1 MYIERPQIGLRLLL
15 LPQSKGPLAVWL
27 PKHLRRFAH
36 PPIPPLN
43 VTTPDTPPLALSSAT
58 FHSRPKT
65 VSSSSYNMYLSWRVS
80 GLLHNITHVHH
91 HHPLQQWCTT
101 SGPRATSGPRR
112 VLVWPAVSNKKSD
125 YFKPRHSFGLQW
137 RNLNFTKTST

>member
-15 LPQSKGPLAVWL
+15 LPKSKGPLAVWL

-65 VSSSSYNMYLSWRVS
+65 VSSHVSILASIRTPAQLHVRPPSSP
-80 GLLHNITHVHH
+80 ITAIA
-91 HHPLQQWCTT
+91 PLCL
-101 SGPRATSGPRR
+101 AI
-112 VLVWPAVSNKKSD
+112 L
-125 YFKPRHSFGLQW
+125 
-137 RNLNFTKTST
+137 